1 MTQLPTIIGAKLSQ
15 LHVKPVMLAIYVLIA
30 MMVLQSTLVAAQ
42 SCTTSNVLAVQY
54 DNVMSEVMSELVN
67 EQQNQT
73 IQHDHN
79 EQCIDCDCLC
89 CPCCAS
95 ISLAL
100 LSVKLSIVIRSNTY
114 LDLNSRQLGT
124 RYDSLLRPPK
134 TYV

>member
-100 LSVKLSIVIRSNTY
+100 LCVKLSIVIRSNTY
-114 LDLNSRQLGT
+114 LDLNSRQLAT

>member
-1 MTQLPTIIGAKLSQ
+1 MTRFTTIIAAKLSQ
-15 LHVKPVMLAIYVLIA
+15 LHIKPVVLAIYVLIA
-30 MMVLQSTLVAAQ
+30 MMALQSTLVAAQ

-54 DNVMSEVMSELVN
+54 DNVMSDVMSETVN

-73 IQHDHN
+73 IEHQHN

-114 LDLNSRQLGT
+114 LDLQSNQLT
-124 RYDSLLRPPK
+124 ARYNALLRPPK